1 MLLKPELLA
10 ACNVLFPSNPKVS
23 GDFVYCLK
31 QSQLRDAYR
40 KRVFEAHPDRARIL
54 GLTEQEL
61 TERFKE
67 INTAYNKLNE
77 YILDHIPVADERN
90 NFSERNKDAAQ
101 YYRNF
106 NRTWSNRRKEAPGNK
121 FSIHIPETELMLGQ
135 FLFYNNIIT
144 LQTLFDAVI
153 WQRKQRPSFGQIAME
168 WGILSHDDIQSILR
182 KRKHREKIGEY
193 ALRNGY
199 ITQFQYM
206 AILGKQRQMQKPLG
220 QYFIEK
226 NILSPDELENY
237 VDLQKKHNETM
248 NKG

>member
-90 NFSERNKDAAQ
+90 KDTAQ

-106 NRTWSNRRKEAPGNK
+106 NRTWSNRRKEAPGKN

-226 NILSPDELENY
+226 NILSPEELEKY

-248 NKG
+248 NKS